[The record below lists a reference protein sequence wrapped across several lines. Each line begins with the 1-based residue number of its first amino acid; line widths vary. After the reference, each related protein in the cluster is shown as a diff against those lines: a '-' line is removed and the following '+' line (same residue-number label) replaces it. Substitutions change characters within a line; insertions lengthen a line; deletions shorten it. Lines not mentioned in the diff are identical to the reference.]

1 MMMFLGLMFGIGVI
15 VAPIIVGI
23 KTKGQKRRGLKVL
36 ASSIACFILLVV
48 CAIADTPTQP
58 TQPAQTAQVQQ
69 EEQEQQEAQ
78 RQVAINLMRYVY
90 IFLKQEEEVLSKGD
104 IVTLYDFY
112 KNWEENWLY
121 LDTKGWN
128 EDLES
133 VRLWARAYCEKAQ
146 KYLENPNNVKI
157 ASDLKEK
164 RGYFDNAWCNV
175 MYNYTITLEEL
186 GISE

>member
-1 MMMFLGLMFGIGVI
+1 MMMFLGLMFGLGII
-15 VAPIIVGI
+15 VAPIIVWI
-23 KTKGQKRRGLKVL
+23 KTKGQKRRGLKVI
-36 ASSIACFILLVV
+36 ASSIACFILMGI
-48 CAIADTPTQP
+48 CAVNDNSDIS

-69 EEQEQQEAQ
+69 EEQ
-78 RQVAINLMRYVY
+78 RQVAIDLIRNVI
-90 IFLKQEEEVLSKGD
+90 IFQLVEEEVLSKGD
-104 IVTLYDFY
+104 IVTIYDFY
-112 KNWEENWLY
+112 KDWEEYWLY

-128 EDLES
+128 EDLEP

-164 RGYFDNAWCNV
+164 RGYFDNACFNV
-175 MYNYTITLEEL
+175 MYNYTITPEEL